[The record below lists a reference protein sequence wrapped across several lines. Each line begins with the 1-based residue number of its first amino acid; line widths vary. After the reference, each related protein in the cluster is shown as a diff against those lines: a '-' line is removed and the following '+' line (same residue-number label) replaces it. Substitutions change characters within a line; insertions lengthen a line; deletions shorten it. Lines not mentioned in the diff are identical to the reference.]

1 MTLRCPP
8 LLETGIVSDDP
19 MLAAMLSCVLARRGH
34 YLPIMDGPRLTRPDR
49 TAEITRRNN
58 ALARARVKRTL
69 LAGLCAEAEAI
80 MLAQLPK
87 ASTATIEMDDVIGLA
102 HDSHVVDAIPLSWGK
117 ERLGIG
123 LLKALYERRTLAI
136 THEESPV
143 GSVVSRSGH
152 LVVCETGE
160 LLSEVIAANYAYA
173 LDAGLHL
180 IGPASKTEADELRE
194 ALYSIDE
201 PDRNPGEIRA
211 AVARRLR
218 ELCGDLKIPPAG
230 SITFITRS
238 LPFGMAFPEVPTTHL
253 FDYPDLGPSIING
266 FAAEQEGVRGTNVAV
281 LVDPEKVRAPEIE
294 AATKLLPKRGVFVR
308 RYAGRGATVRA
319 IRDMVELYPYDLL
332 IFATHCGDA
341 SGYRWTYE
349 FRDSEGIDRTL
360 VVDLA
365 ISAAA
370 TDDPDMLSV
379 MQYVRFHSL
388 DGVDWNDPVAKQS
401 LYVGKAILDYSE
413 WSKDERLNPS
423 HKEPIKRVIG
433 SAAMAMADH
442 NYLPVGYS
450 LAGEGTPIIINNAC
464 VSWHELA
471 GRFTYA
477 NARAYVG
484 TLFPVSDIEAEEIVV
499 RVIDKHFGKP
509 LAHAVWCAQ
518 NAVYGEGGNRRP
530 YVVTGVYPQRLRVT
544 REDVRKHLFQRLL
557 GEWRAWTGRMPA
569 GTTEAKRL
577 ARDID
582 EKMSYYGRELGMM
595 KKAPIIT
602 RDS

>member
-1 MTLRCPP
+1 
-8 LLETGIVSDDP
+8 
-19 MLAAMLSCVLARRGH
+19 
-34 YLPIMDGPRLTRPDR
+34 
-49 TAEITRRNN
+49 
-58 ALARARVKRTL
+58 
-69 LAGLCAEAEAI
+69 
-80 MLAQLPK
+80 
-87 ASTATIEMDDVIGLA
+87 
-102 HDSHVVDAIPLSWGK
+102 
-117 ERLGIG
+117 
-123 LLKALYERRTLAI
+123 
-136 THEESPV
+136 
-143 GSVVSRSGH
+143 
-152 LVVCETGE
+152 
-160 LLSEVIAANYAYA
+160 
-173 LDAGLHL
+173 
-180 IGPASKTEADELRE
+180 
-194 ALYSIDE
+194 
-201 PDRNPGEIRA
+201 
-211 AVARRLR
+211 
-218 ELCGDLKIPPAG
+218 
-230 SITFITRS
+230 
-238 LPFGMAFPEVPTTHL
+238 
-253 FDYPDLGPSIING
+253 
-266 FAAEQEGVRGTNVAV
+266 
-281 LVDPEKVRAPEIE
+281 
-294 AATKLLPKRGVFVR
+294 
-308 RYAGRGATVRA
+308 
-319 IRDMVELYPYDLL
+319 MVELYPYDLL